1 MLGVAK
7 NIITFY
13 RHLNDRFTLLTIT
26 HIQPMFTSWA
36 VVVSHL
42 IEQLLSTPVICVLNQ
57 VVANFYVPS
66 TVFKIQ
72 NIEKE
77 PGNDPIK
84 KASNNIR
91 FLRTAAAAVM
101 IIMSVFSTIQ
111 VLFI

>member
-1 MLGVAK
+1 
-7 NIITFY
+7 
-13 RHLNDRFTLLTIT
+13 
-26 HIQPMFTSWA
+26 MFTSWA

-84 KASNNIR
+84 KASNK

-111 VLFI
+111 VLFIYRSTTFLISASGR